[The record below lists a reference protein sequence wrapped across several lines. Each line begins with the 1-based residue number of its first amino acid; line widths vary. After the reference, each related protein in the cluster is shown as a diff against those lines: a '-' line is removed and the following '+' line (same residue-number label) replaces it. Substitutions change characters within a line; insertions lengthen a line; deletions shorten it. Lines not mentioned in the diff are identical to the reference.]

1 MKRRVRPYK
10 IELKS
15 WKMLPSAEPK
25 FNENGREMLR
35 MAIAEEQ
42 EQDGSNHKYIY
53 EDIYKDV
60 LRTLFT
66 EKQDYKVLNN
76 YGKNPPILIVCDND
90 IIPHNPMVSELIQL
104 IRDKLE
110 LFDKTELINCYIDMM
125 QTRKKRSK
133 KSKMERDFYER
144 LNADTNKISH
154 DLIYYTLYDYILD
167 DIRSKDTRSFRE
179 QMKNNEQFKAEVLKA
194 YYENDTQTLDKIK
207 ESLLYRYL
215 LGQ

>member
-1 MKRRVRPYK
+1 
-10 IELKS
+10 
-15 WKMLPSAEPK
+15 MLPSAEPK